1 MSYRKVLLAVCAI
14 RAFCRKNV
22 IYLLSCESNLIFD
35 KAAAAAAAASSLAA
49 ASFSDEE
56 ETTTIRPLVVIA
68 SFVRRPFK
76 FSNIKRKAAHI
87 M

>member
-35 KAAAAAAAASSLAA
+35 KAAAAASSLAA

>member
-35 KAAAAAAAASSLAA
+35 KAAAAAAASSLAA

>member
-35 KAAAAAAAASSLAA
+35 KAAAASSLAA

>member
-35 KAAAAAAAASSLAA
+35 KAAASSLAAA

>member
-35 KAAAAAAAASSLAA
+35 KAAAAAASSLAA

>member
-1 MSYRKVLLAVCAI
+1 M
-14 RAFCRKNV
+14 

-35 KAAAAAAAASSLAA
+35 KAAASSLAAAA

>member
-35 KAAAAAAAASSLAA
+35 KAAAAASSLAAA